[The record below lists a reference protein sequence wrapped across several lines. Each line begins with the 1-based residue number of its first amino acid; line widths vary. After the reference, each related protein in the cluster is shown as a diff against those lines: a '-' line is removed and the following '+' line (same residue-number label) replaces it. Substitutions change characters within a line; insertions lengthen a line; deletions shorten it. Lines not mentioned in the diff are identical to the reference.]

1 MTKNVLLCD
10 DEFPILR
17 AAEFRIKRA
26 GYDVRTASDGEEA
39 LELIEA
45 HVPDVLVTD
54 CQMPRLDG
62 WELVRRVR
70 ANPATAKLPV
80 LMLTARGFDPD
91 TEEFVEKWNVVELI
105 AKPFSPRRLL
115 QSVSRALG
123 EEPASA
129 APGTS

>member
-1 MTKNVLLCD
+1 MTKSVLLCD
-10 DEFPILR
+10 DEFHILR

-70 ANPATAKLPV
+70 ANPATAELPV

-123 EEPASA
+123 EEPASTP
-129 APGTS
+129 PGAS